1 MKLNRMKVLRNVLLF
16 LPLLLPLLGSTPRP
30 HGDIKIPEISER
42 INAFTMDFLKRVA
55 ADNAEKNTVL
65 SPQSIFRGLAMSYV
79 AAGGQTRR
87 ELAQVLHFPD
97 DNDKLLKQLSELDRR
112 FAVAAKHQKI
122 DVSIANSVWLDEANA
137 KFRKEYVATV
147 EKTFAAS
154 LHSARSRESGQ
165 MTRKINDWISEKT
178 RGRIKGS
185 VSPEDFKSR
194 SRPGVID
201 EPALVTVNTVYFKA
215 DWGSRFDKKST
226 SEKPFHVDAETT
238 VDALSMHQRSLLPYS
253 EDENFKF
260 LEIPYIKGYYSMYIL
275 LPKQILTVNEL
286 VSAVDNQTII
296 GLKRTAFEREVDV
309 LLPKFEFG
317 NHRAISNVLSD
328 MGVNSAFDSEE
339 ADFDRMIVKRIE
351 AYRIYLSEVYH
362 NAWIE
367 VNEEG
372 TEAAAATTGVHFS
385 FGCSASV
392 RPPRVDFHA
401 DHPFLFLI
409 VDNKSRSV
417 LFAGWIVNPAKA
429 AGQPAQRQR

>member
-1 MKLNRMKVLRNVLLF
+1 MKLNRMKVLRNALLF
-16 LPLLLPLLGSTPRP
+16 LPLLLPLLGSAPRR
-30 HGDIKIPEISER
+30 HGDIKIPEISQR

-55 ADNAEKNTVL
+55 IENAEKNTIL

-79 AAGGQTRR
+79 AAGGETRR
-87 ELAQVLHFPD
+87 ELAKVLHFPD
-97 DNDKLLKQLSELDRR
+97 DNDKLLKQLSELNRWLAD
-112 FAVAAKHQKI
+112 AARHPKI
-122 DVSIANSVWLDEANA
+122 DVSIANSVWFDEKYAE
-137 KFRKEYVATV
+137 FRKEYVATV
-147 EKTFAAS
+147 EKGFAAS
-154 LHSARSRESGQ
+154 IHSARFGDSRT
-165 MTRKINDWISEKT
+165 MTQEINDWISEKT
-178 RGRIKGS
+178 HGRIKGS
-185 VSPEDFKSR
+185 LSPEDFKSR

-238 VDALSMHQRSLLPYS
+238 VDALSMHQRSLLLYS

-286 VSAVDNQTII
+286 VSAVDDQTIVD
-296 GLKRTAFEREVDV
+296 LRRRAFHCEVDV

-317 NHRAISNVLSD
+317 NHHAIGSVLSG
-328 MGVNSAFDSEE
+328 MGVECAFDRAR
-339 ADFDRMIVKRIE
+339 ADFDKMIVKSLG
-351 AYRIYLSEVYH
+351 AYRIYLSAVYH
-362 NAWIE
+362 DAWIE

-372 TEAAAATTGVHFS
+372 TEAAAATTAEHFS
-385 FGCSASV
+385 FGCSASAPAMFV
-392 RPPRVDFHA
+392 EFHA

-417 LFAGWIVNPAKA
+417 LFAGWIVDPAKA
-429 AGQPAQRQR
+429 VGQPAQPQK